1 MKKLRAL
8 VALGLVATLVTGCG
22 SSKDTSSD
30 TKVPVLSSDQDA
42 TSFDSTSENNAPSL
56 QFINA
61 QSEGL
66 YRLDEKGK
74 VVEGLAEKVDVS
86 DDQLVYTFHLRDTKW
101 SNGEAVTANDFV
113 FAFQRLFDANLAKS
127 TNNRFFALKGLLGV
141 KNADQIAAGIEK
153 PDANP
158 QVPVSELGVK
168 AVDDK
173 TFELTLQD
181 PCPIIG
187 ELLAYPCFFPLNE
200 KFVTAAGK
208 EYGTS
213 PKTTLGCGPYTLTD
227 WQASNSI
234 TYEKNKDY
242 YAAKDVKVDG
252 LKFIIK
258 TDATARAISYDS
270 GEVMFAKISG
280 ELADKYKDKDYYTTF
295 LEAYVSYLSLNQKV
309 AGLENVNLRKAIGLS
324 IDKDAL
330 VNQVLKDGS
339 EVADYIIPTGLAK
352 GPDGKDF
359 RESVGKDVKYLASNK
374 EKAKEYYEKA
384 KQELGKDTF
393 SYTVMVGDSDTNK
406 KVAEFYQAELEKNLP
421 GFKLTINQ
429 QPSKTFYDKA
439 SQKDFDILAIMWG
452 PDYAY
457 PTTYTNLWATGD
469 ANNYSNYSS
478 AKYDALQKATTT
490 GELLADPQKRWDGL
504 KEMEKILLED
514 DAAIIP
520 QYQRGW
526 VGLIDPKLK
535 GIAYRSS
542 GVKFDYRGIYIE
554 G

>member
-1 MKKLRAL
+1 MKKLKAL

-22 SSKDTSSD
+22 SDKKATTSD
-30 TKVPVLSSDQDA
+30 TKVPVLASDADATRFDSTITNDA
-42 TSFDSTSENNAPSL
+42 TSL
-56 QFINA
+56 QMINA

-66 YRLDEKGK
+66 YRLDEKGTA
-74 VVEGLAEKVDVS
+74 VEGLAEKIDVS
-86 DDQLVYTFHLRDTKW
+86 EDGLVYTFHLRDTKW

-113 FAFQRLFDANLAKS
+113 FAFKRLFDASVPKS
-127 TNNRFFALKGLLGV
+127 VNNRFFALKGLLGV
-141 KNADQIAAGIEK
+141 KGADEIAKGLEK
-153 PDANP
+153 PENP

-168 AVDDK
+168 AVDAK

-200 KFVTAAGK
+200 KFVTEAGA

-213 PKTTLGCGPYTLTD
+213 PEKTLGCGPYVLKD

-234 TYEKNKDY
+234 TFDKNKDY
-242 YAAKDVKVDG
+242 YAAGDVKVDG

-270 GEVMFAKISG
+270 NEVMFAKISG
-280 ELADKYKDKDYYTTF
+280 ELADKYKDKPEYTTF
-295 LEAYVSYLSLNQKV
+295 LEGYLAYLSLNQ
-309 AGLENVNLRKAIGLS
+309 AIPGLENVNLRKAIGLS
-324 IDKDAL
+324 IDKTAL
-330 VNQVLKDGS
+330 VNEVLKDGS
-339 EVADYIIPTGLAK
+339 EIADFIIPIGLAK

-393 SYTVMVGDSDTNK
+393 EFTIMVGETDTNK
-406 KVAEFYQAELEKNLP
+406 KTAEFYQAELSKNLP
-421 GFKLTINQ
+421 GFKLNINV

-439 SQKDFDILAIMWG
+439 SAKEFDILSIMWG

-490 GELLADPQKRWDGL
+490 GELLSDPDARWEAF

-514 DAAIIP
+514 DAAVIP
-520 QYQRGW
+520 QFQRGW
-526 VGLIDPKLK
+526 VGLINPSLK
-535 GIAYRSS
+535 GLAYRAS
-542 GVKFDYRGIYIE
+542 GVKFDYRGLYIE
-554 G
+554 E